1 MALTM
6 SRGFPY
12 ALQKASS
19 SVRNNHSHFTNGG
32 KNLYIT
38 FVDLMR
44 THTQTHTILILLP
57 HFSIGFNVAHLVLK

>member
-38 FVDLMR
+38 FVNLMR
-44 THTQTHTILILLP
+44 THTQTLNLHTSKRP
-57 HFSIGFNVAHLVLK
+57 VLAENQAFKVP